1 MAVTNIKTTVEAV
14 VEPYIVALE
23 QKYKDILDNTT
34 TVLASYQSQIQ
45 QMLDSNTAMQN
56 TVNTL
61 LDRVNEMSV
70 IVDKCN
76 TAVEEAGVIDLAE
89 TNNTINSIKDQLLT
103 VTSDITENSNRILNL
118 ASNVEQ
124 NSADITGIRTN
135 ISTLDTNLT
144 NTTNRI
150 DDIDSTANSLRN
162 NISTLSDNVVS
173 LGNTVNDNNTNV
185 NNKINGVKDDII
197 DINNSITDIN
207 TDISNLSST
216 VTNNKTATDE
226 AIMHLQEQLDNM

>member
-34 TVLASYQSQIQ
+34 TMLTSYQSQIQ
-45 QMLDSNTAMQN
+45 QMLDANTVMQN
-56 TVNTL
+56 TVDAL
-61 LDRVNEMSV
+61 FSRVDEMSE
-70 IVDKCN
+70 IVDRCN
-76 TAVEEAGVIDLAE
+76 AVVEESGILDLTE

-103 VTSDITENSNRILNL
+103 ITSDITENSNRILNV

-124 NSADITGIRTN
+124 NSVAITGIRTN
-135 ISTLDTNLT
+135 INTLDTNLT
-144 NTTNRI
+144 NTANRI
-150 DDIDSTANSLRN
+150 DSINSTANTLRN
-162 NISTLSDNVVS
+162 SVETLSNNVVS

-185 NNKINGVKDDII
+185 NNKINNVKDDII
-197 DINNSITDIN
+197 DVNNSINVIN
-207 TDISNLSST
+207 TDIRDLSST

>member
-34 TVLASYQSQIQ
+34 TVLASYQSQMQ
-45 QMLDSNTAMQN
+45 TMLDSNTTMQN
-56 TVNTL
+56 TVNAL
-61 LDRVNEMSV
+61 LGRVNEMSV

-76 TAVEEAGVIDLAE
+76 TTVEEAGIIDLAE
-89 TNNTINSIKDQLLT
+89 TNNTVNSIKEQLLT

-118 ASNVEQ
+118 VNNIDQ
-124 NSADITGIRTN
+124 NSVDITNIRTN
-135 ISTLDTNLT
+135 IDTLNTNLT
-144 NTTNRI
+144 NTTNSI
-150 DDIDSTANSLRN
+150 DTINSTTNALRN
-162 NISTLSDNVVS
+162 SITTLSDNVVS
-173 LGNTVNDNNTNV
+173 LGNTVSDNNTNV
-185 NNKINGVKDDII
+185 NNKINSVKDDII
-197 DINNSITDIN
+197 DINNSITSIN
-207 TDISNLSST
+207 TNISNLSST